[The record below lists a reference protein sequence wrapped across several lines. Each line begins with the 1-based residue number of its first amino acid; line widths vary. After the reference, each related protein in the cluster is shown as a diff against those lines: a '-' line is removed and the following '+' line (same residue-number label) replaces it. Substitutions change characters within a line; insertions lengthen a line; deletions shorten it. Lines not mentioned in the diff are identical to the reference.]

1 MDFLSKLTLLTLTAF
16 ILKQQSLKIEITTDT
31 TTSPTRN
38 VDTSYTTSTLFIHS
52 NWSIL
57 ITMKYKQNNR
67 QIIPYKIT
75 DLVGKYM
82 KSGNMRMLIIMLSC
96 AILNEQQ
103 CRCSLVYQL
112 VNYRKI
118 SKISLSMY
126 KPPKL
131 VTQKTLR

>member
-1 MDFLSKLTLLTLTAF
+1 
-16 ILKQQSLKIEITTDT
+16 
-31 TTSPTRN
+31 
-38 VDTSYTTSTLFIHS
+38 
-52 NWSIL
+52 
-57 ITMKYKQNNR
+57 MKYKQNNR
-67 QIIPYKIT
+67 QIITYKIT

-82 KSGNMRMLIIMLSC
+82 KSGNMRMLIMMLSY

>member
-1 MDFLSKLTLLTLTAF
+1 
-16 ILKQQSLKIEITTDT
+16 
-31 TTSPTRN
+31 
-38 VDTSYTTSTLFIHS
+38 
-52 NWSIL
+52 
-57 ITMKYKQNNR
+57 
-67 QIIPYKIT
+67 
-75 DLVGKYM
+75 M

-118 SKISLSMY
+118 SKISPSMY

-131 VTQKTLR
+131 VTQKTLRQIAPPNISPPGGLYSEIVLKYKVKQRKNGKFPSIYRASPIDFETQISPRRQAPPNIRPSKNKPLKKGLIRI

>member
-31 TTSPTRN
+31 TTSLTRN

-131 VTQKTLR
+131 VTQKILR

>member
-75 DLVGKYM
+75 DLMGKYM

-118 SKISLSMY
+118 SKISPSTY

-131 VTQKTLR
+131 VTYKTLR

>member
-1 MDFLSKLTLLTLTAF
+1 
-16 ILKQQSLKIEITTDT
+16 
-31 TTSPTRN
+31 
-38 VDTSYTTSTLFIHS
+38 
-52 NWSIL
+52 
-57 ITMKYKQNNR
+57 MKYKQNNR
-67 QIIPYKIT
+67 QIITYKLT

-82 KSGNMRMLIIMLSC
+82 KSGNMRMLIIMLSY

-118 SKISLSMY
+118 PKISPSMY

-131 VTQKTLR
+131 VTQKTSVKSPLQI

>member
-1 MDFLSKLTLLTLTAF
+1 
-16 ILKQQSLKIEITTDT
+16 
-31 TTSPTRN
+31 
-38 VDTSYTTSTLFIHS
+38 
-52 NWSIL
+52 
-57 ITMKYKQNNR
+57 
-67 QIIPYKIT
+67 
-75 DLVGKYM
+75 M
-82 KSGNMRMLIIMLSC
+82 KSSNMRMLIMMLSY

-126 KPPKL
+126 KSPKL

>member
-1 MDFLSKLTLLTLTAF
+1 
-16 ILKQQSLKIEITTDT
+16 
-31 TTSPTRN
+31 
-38 VDTSYTTSTLFIHS
+38 
-52 NWSIL
+52 
-57 ITMKYKQNNR
+57 
-67 QIIPYKIT
+67 
-75 DLVGKYM
+75 M
-82 KSGNMRMLIIMLSC
+82 KSSNMRMLIMMLSY

>member
-57 ITMKYKQNNR
+57 ITMKYKQYNR
-67 QIIPYKIT
+67 QIINI
-75 DLVGKYM
+75 
-82 KSGNMRMLIIMLSC
+82 
-96 AILNEQQ
+96 
-103 CRCSLVYQL
+103 
-112 VNYRKI
+112 
-118 SKISLSMY
+118 
-126 KPPKL
+126 
-131 VTQKTLR
+131 

>member
-16 ILKQQSLKIEITTDT
+16 ILKQQSLKIEIATDT

-67 QIIPYKIT
+67 QIIPYKKT

-82 KSGNMRMLIIMLSC
+82 NSGNMYMLIIMLSC